1 LGLLQRKAK
10 LKVKESTLGLIVQI
24 GTAKQ
29 SKGTGTLPVFQFTS
43 VGHIIGWIVESMSI
57 DKRQYAINQL
67 YELFQDNFKDRPSCT
82 DMFNSIYYRKIKEHG
97 LFGDFVDRYRE
108 RLESDK
114 PIMNVERPER
124 HERHFE

>member
-1 LGLLQRKAK
+1 MASCHQGYQDGSNAIEQSFKQVLSGILAPAK
-10 LKVKESTLGLIVQI
+10 E
-24 GTAKQ
+24 

-43 VGHIIGWIVESMSI
+43 VGHIIAWIVESMSI
-57 DKRQYAINQL
+57 DKRQHAINQL

-108 RLESDK
+108 QTN
-114 PIMNVERPER
+114 P
-124 HERHFE
+124 